1 MRLHEIQ
8 QNVDEDINL
17 TRYLPNVEN
26 AIKKAILASVDSF
39 INVKITPKIQD
50 NINKTGKFGAV
61 KQRVKLVSNMKNHCA
76 KNLQYIAS
84 RTMKMPKITVY
95 FTDLEGNNGE
105 WHEEDS
111 SIAIHIKYLN
121 EVKNRLWSHWT
132 TQLIKY
138 NEGDTLNY
146 LETADSIIDSFKSN
160 MFTSPINTVVGN
172 IAGVFIHEMVHAKQ
186 DKAASANKMDPQKAY
201 RSYLTNKETFD
212 KSIEDYEAAGFTKAE
227 AYRLYRGSPQ
237 EIAAFAN
244 QEAAKFIK
252 NKKLDQRGVVATPQ
266 KLSDLQNQLKY
277 LNDVF
282 KDKTPAEIKIM
293 RRYTTLMYK
302 AVMDYL
308 DRKNEVEQRKK
319 LKKSY

>member
-26 AIKKAILASVDSF
+26 AIKKAILASMDSF
-39 INVKITPKIQD
+39 LNVKITPQIQND
-50 NINKTGKFGAV
+50 INKTGKFGAV
-61 KQRVKLVSNMKNHCA
+61 KKRIRLVTKMKKNCA
-76 KNLQYIAS
+76 INLQNIAS

-95 FTDLEGNNGE
+95 FDKIKNNGE
-105 WHEEDS
+105 WYVEDF
-111 SIAIHIKYLN
+111 SIVLNTKYLN
-121 EVKNRLWSHWT
+121 EIKNRIWSNWT
-132 TQLIKY
+132 AYLIKY

-146 LETADSIIDSFKSN
+146 LETANSIIDSFKQS
-160 MFTSPINTVVGN
+160 MFTSPIDRVVNTL
-172 IAGVFIHEMVHAKQ
+172 AGVFIHEMVHAKQ
-186 DKAASANKMDPQKAY
+186 DKAATASGMNPDKAY

-227 AYRLYRGSPQ
+227 ADRFYRGSPQ

-252 NKKLDQRGVVATPQ
+252 NKKLDQRGVAATPQ

-319 LKKSY
+319 VKKSN

>member
-26 AIKKAILASVDSF
+26 AIKKAILASMDSF
-39 INVKITPKIQD
+39 LNVKITPQMQD
-50 NINKTGKFGAV
+50 DINKTGKFGVV
-61 KQRVKLVSNMKNHCA
+61 KKRIRLVTKMKKNCA
-76 KNLQYIAS
+76 INLQNIAS

-95 FTDLEGNNGE
+95 FDKIKNNGE
-105 WHEEDS
+105 WYVEDF
-111 SIAIHIKYLN
+111 SIVLNTKYLN
-121 EVKNRLWSHWT
+121 EIKNRIWSNWT
-132 TQLIKY
+132 AYLIKY

-146 LETADSIIDSFKSN
+146 LETANSIIDSFKQS
-160 MFTSPINTVVGN
+160 MFTSPIDRVVSTL
-172 IAGVFIHEMVHAKQ
+172 AGVFIHEMVHAKQ
-186 DKAASANKMDPQKAY
+186 DKAAAANGMNPDKAY

-227 AYRLYRGSPQ
+227 ADRFYRGSPQ

-319 LKKSY
+319 VKKSN

>member
-1 MRLHEIQ
+1 MRLYEITQ
-8 QNVDEDINL
+8 SIEEDINL

-39 INVKITPKIQD
+39 VNVKITPNIQA
-50 NINKTGKFGAV
+50 NINETGKFGAV
-61 KQRVKLVSNMKNHCA
+61 KQRVKLVSNMKNYCA
-76 KNLQYIAS
+76 KNLQYISS

-95 FTDLEGNNGE
+95 FADLKGNNGE
-105 WHEEDS
+105 WYSEDS
-111 SIAIHIKYLN
+111 SIAIHTKYLS
-121 EVKNRLWSHWT
+121 EVKNRLWSMWT
-132 TQLIKY
+132 TYLIKY
-138 NEGDTLNY
+138 NEGDTLDY
-146 LETADSIIDSFKSN
+146 LETANSIIDSFKSN

-186 DKAASANKMDPQKAY
+186 DKSASANKMDPQKAY

-212 KSIEDYEAAGFTKAE
+212 KSIEDYEAAGFTKTE

-252 NKKLDQRGVVATPQ
+252 NKKLDQSGAVVTPD
-266 KLSDLQNQLKY
+266 KLTGLQNHLKY
-277 LNDVF
+277 LNDIF
-282 KDKTPAEIKIM
+282 TDKNNPTEIKII

-308 DRKNEVEQRKK
+308 DRKNEIAQAKQNT
-319 LKKSY
+319 

>member
-26 AIKKAILASVDSF
+26 AIKKAILASMDSF
-39 INVKITPKIQD
+39 LNVKITPQMQD
-50 NINKTGKFGAV
+50 DINKTEKFGVV
-61 KQRVKLVSNMKNHCA
+61 KKRIRLVTKMKKNCA
-76 KNLQYIAS
+76 INLQNIAS

-95 FTDLEGNNGE
+95 FDKIKNNGE
-105 WHEEDS
+105 WYVEDF
-111 SIAIHIKYLN
+111 SIVLNTKYLN
-121 EVKNRLWSHWT
+121 EIKNRIWSNWT
-132 TQLIKY
+132 AYLIKY

-146 LETADSIIDSFKSN
+146 LETANSIIDSFKQS
-160 MFTSPINTVVGN
+160 MFTSPIDRVVSTL
-172 IAGVFIHEMVHAKQ
+172 AGVFIHEMVHAKQ
-186 DKAASANKMDPQKAY
+186 DKAAAANGMNPDKAY

-227 AYRLYRGSPQ
+227 ADRFYRGSPQ

-319 LKKSY
+319 VKKSN

>member
-1 MRLHEIQ
+1 
-8 QNVDEDINL
+8 
-17 TRYLPNVEN
+17 
-26 AIKKAILASVDSF
+26 
-39 INVKITPKIQD
+39 
-50 NINKTGKFGAV
+50 
-61 KQRVKLVSNMKNHCA
+61 
-76 KNLQYIAS
+76 
-84 RTMKMPKITVY
+84 
-95 FTDLEGNNGE
+95 
-105 WHEEDS
+105 
-111 SIAIHIKYLN
+111 
-121 EVKNRLWSHWT
+121 
-132 TQLIKY
+132 
-138 NEGDTLNY
+138 

-277 LNDVF
+277 LNDIF
-282 KDKTPAEIKIM
+282 TDKNNPTEIKII

-319 LKKSY
+319 VKKSN